1 LNSQKLP
8 TFIEK
13 LNNMNR
19 IVIFSV
25 SAMCLLF
32 AFTHEEKQ
40 NSFQPTDNQPF
51 ILLELFTSQG
61 CSSCP
66 SADKLVEKTLLDAQ
80 KSGKKVFALSYH
92 VDYWDR
98 LGWKDPYSQAQFTQR
113 QYDYSK
119 WMNSENVYTPQIVVN
134 GTDEFVGSDSKKMT
148 QTISKLSDGGSK
160 INFQFENIYW
170 KKEVVN
176 LEINISDLPKNSQ
189 LNVALVNKNTETS
202 IPRGE
207 NEGRKLTGVNVVR
220 VLQKLPS
227 TALKNKVNLLIP
239 NDLEKSNTRIIAFL
253 QDKNTH
259 QILGVSQ
266 LEL

>member
-1 LNSQKLP
+1 
-8 TFIEK
+8 
-13 LNNMNR
+13 MNR

-25 SAMCLLF
+25 FAMFLLL
-32 AFTHEEKQ
+32 AFTHKEKQ
-40 NSFQPTDNQPF
+40 KSLQPTDNQLF

-134 GTDEFVGSDSKKMT
+134 GQDEFVGSDSKKMN
-148 QTISKLSDGGSK
+148 QTLSQLADGGSK
-160 INFQFENIYW
+160 INFQFENIDW
-170 KKEVVN
+170 KREVVN

-189 LNVALVNKNTETS
+189 LNVALVNKNTETN

-207 NEGRKLTGVNVVR
+207 NEGRKLTGANVVR
-220 VLQKLPS
+220 VLQKLQL

-239 NDLEKSNTRIIAFL
+239 NDLEKSNARIIAFI

>member
-1 LNSQKLP
+1 
-8 TFIEK
+8 
-13 LNNMNR
+13 MNR

-25 SAMCLLF
+25 STMLLF
-32 AFTHEEKQ
+32 FVLKNRAKE
-40 NSFQPTDNQPF
+40 NSLQPADNQSF
-51 ILLELFTSQG
+51 VLLELFTSQG

-134 GTDEFVGSDSKKMT
+134 GQDEFVGSDSKKMA
-148 QTISKLSDGGSK
+148 QTLSKLSDGGAK
-160 INFQFENIYW
+160 INFQFENIEW
-170 KKEVVN
+170 KSESIN
-176 LEINISDLPKNSQ
+176 LDISVSELPKNSQ
-189 LNVALVNKNTETS
+189 LNVALVNKITETS

-220 VLQKLPS
+220 ILQKVS
-227 TALKNKVNLLIP
+227 ATNLKNKINLLITK
-239 NDLEKSNTRIIAFL
+239 DLDKSNARIIAFL
-253 QDKNTH
+253 QDKNAH
-259 QILGVSQ
+259 QIKGVGEVS
-266 LEL
+266 L

>member
-1 LNSQKLP
+1 MK
-8 TFIEK
+8 FIF
-13 LNNMNR
+13 
-19 IVIFSV
+19 IFSISV
-25 SAMCLLF
+25 MLLF
-32 AFTHEEKQ
+32 FAFKNNAKEKIP
-40 NSFQPTDNQPF
+40 QPIDNQSF

-98 LGWKDPYSQAQFTQR
+98 LGWKDPFSQAQFTQR
-113 QYDYSK
+113 QYEYAK
-119 WMNSENVYTPQIVVN
+119 WMNSANVYTPQIVVN

-148 QTISKLSDGGSK
+148 QAINKLSDSDSK
-160 INFQFENIYW
+160 INFKFENIAW
-170 KKEVVN
+170 ENEAVN
-176 LEINISDLPKNSQ
+176 LNINLSELPKNSQ

-202 IPRGE
+202 ISKGE

-220 VLQKLPS
+220 VLQKLSS
-227 TALKNKVNLLIP
+227 TTLKNQINVLIP
-239 NDLEKSNTRIIAFL
+239 KSLEKSNTQIIAFL

-259 QILGVSQ
+259 QITGVGVSDF
-266 LEL
+266 

>member
-1 LNSQKLP
+1 
-8 TFIEK
+8 
-13 LNNMNR
+13 MNR
-19 IVIFSV
+19 LIIFSISV
-25 SAMCLLF
+25 MLLF
-32 AFTHEEKQ
+32 FAFKNNPKEKAL
-40 NSFQPTDNQPF
+40 QPVDNQSF

-80 KSGKKVFALSYH
+80 KSGKKIFALSYH

-98 LGWKDPYSQAQFTQR
+98 LGWKDPFSQAQFTQR
-113 QYDYSK
+113 QYEYAK
-119 WMNSENVYTPQIVVN
+119 WMNSANVYTPQIVIN

-148 QTISKLSDGGSK
+148 QAINKLSDSDSK
-160 INFQFENIYW
+160 VNFRFENIEW
-170 KKEVVN
+170 KNEAVN
-176 LEINISDLPKNSQ
+176 MKISLSDLPKNSQ

-220 VLQKLPS
+220 VLQNISS
-227 TALKNKVNLLIP
+227 TTLKNDIKLLIP
-239 NDLEKSNTRIIAFL
+239 KNLEKSNTQIIAFL

-259 QILGVSQ
+259 QIKGVGTFDF
-266 LEL
+266 

>member
-1 LNSQKLP
+1 
-8 TFIEK
+8 
-13 LNNMNR
+13 MNR
-19 IVIFSV
+19 LIISSI
-25 SAMCLLF
+25 SAVLLF
-32 AFTHEEKQ
+32 FAFKNNAKEKVAQ
-40 NSFQPTDNQPF
+40 SIDNQPF

-98 LGWKDPYSQAQFTQR
+98 LGWKDPYSQTQFTQR
-113 QYDYSK
+113 QYEYAK
-119 WMNSENVYTPQIVVN
+119 WMNSANVYTPQIVVN

-148 QTISKLSDGGSK
+148 QTLSKLSDSGSK
-160 INFQFENIYW
+160 INFKFEKIEW
-170 KKEVVN
+170 KNESVN
-176 LEINISDLPKNSQ
+176 LDINLSDLPKNSQ

-220 VLQKLPS
+220 VLQNIPS
-227 TALKNKVNLLIP
+227 TTLKNEVTVLIP
-239 NDLEKSNTRIIAFL
+239 KNLEKKNTQIIAFL

-259 QILGVSQ
+259 QIKGIGAFDF
-266 LEL
+266 

>member
-1 LNSQKLP
+1 
-8 TFIEK
+8 
-13 LNNMNR
+13 MNR
-19 IVIFSV
+19 LIIFSI
-25 SAMCLLF
+25 SAMLLF
-32 AFTHEEKQ
+32 FAFRNNAKEKAL
-40 NSFQPTDNQPF
+40 QPIDNQSF

-98 LGWKDPYSQAQFTQR
+98 LGWKDPYSQTQFTQR
-113 QYDYSK
+113 QYDYAK
-119 WMNSENVYTPQIVVN
+119 WMNSANVYTPQIVVN
-134 GTDEFVGSDSKKMT
+134 GTEEFVGSDSKKMA
-148 QTISKLSDGGSK
+148 QTLNKLSDSDSK
-160 INFQFENIYW
+160 INFQFENIEW
-170 KKEVVN
+170 KNESITLELN
-176 LEINISDLPKNSQ
+176 LSNFPKNSQ

-220 VLQKLPS
+220 VLQKISP
-227 TALKNKVNLLIP
+227 TNLKNQINLIIP
-239 NDLEKSNTRIIAFL
+239 KNLEKANSRIIAFL

-259 QILGVSQ
+259 QITGIDSYNF
-266 LEL
+266 